1 MGGLGAPPEIETPG
15 GRGGVG
21 GFGIGSGIE
30 Q

>member
-1 MGGLGAPPEIETPG
+1 MGGLGVPPDTETPG

-21 GFGIGSGIE
+21 GFGRESDIA